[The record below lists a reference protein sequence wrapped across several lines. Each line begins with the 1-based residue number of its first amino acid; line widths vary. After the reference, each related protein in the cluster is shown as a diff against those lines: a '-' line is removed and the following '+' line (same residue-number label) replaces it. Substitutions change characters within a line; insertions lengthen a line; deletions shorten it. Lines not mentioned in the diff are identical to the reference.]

1 MRLSSSKRWKRGGE
15 GQANPGAHAYMFVC
29 THRCFH
35 TQTHTS
41 TVNSV
46 CLRQGAQ
53 VGKRGQSRQDVV
65 GKVEGPV
72 GGERDTLSGSHPST
86 LAQPQRMRV
95 SSSKRWKGE
104 GQAKELH
111 EERVQRRKSA
121 KKKECKVPPHSP
133 RESKSENTGTQ
144 CVKRITDALP
154 LGHMSNMTRYL
165 CVPRTFF
172 HTQASTWRC
181 CGLCMLTARSSGRQ
195 TRLPAESASWCI

>member
-121 KKKECKVPPHSP
+121 KKKECKVPAQPQ
-133 RESKSENTGTQ
+133 RKQ
-144 CVKRITDALP
+144 KRKYRDTVCKK
-154 LGHMSNMTRYL
+154 NN
-165 CVPRTFF
+165 
-172 HTQASTWRC
+172 RC
-181 CGLCMLTARSSGRQ
+181 TAPGAHVQ
-195 TRLPAESASWCI
+195 HD